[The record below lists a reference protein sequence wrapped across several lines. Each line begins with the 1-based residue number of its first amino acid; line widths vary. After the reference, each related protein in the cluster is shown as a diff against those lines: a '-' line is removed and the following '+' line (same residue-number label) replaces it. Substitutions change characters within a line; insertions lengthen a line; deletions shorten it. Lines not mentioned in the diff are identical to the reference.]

1 MGPNRRRPRR
11 DIVHELAMSTVLHV
25 NQDTAWIVRTG
36 QLSSRTLRALA
47 AALIHA
53 ADEIDMAGDR

>member
-1 MGPNRRRPRR
+1 
-11 DIVHELAMSTVLHV
+11 MSTVLHV